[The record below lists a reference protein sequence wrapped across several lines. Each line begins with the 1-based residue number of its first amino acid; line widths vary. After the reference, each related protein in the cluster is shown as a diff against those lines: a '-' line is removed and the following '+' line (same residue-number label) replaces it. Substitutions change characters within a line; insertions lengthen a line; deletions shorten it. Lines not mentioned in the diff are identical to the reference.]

1 MKSKDLK
8 EIVLVPLKE
17 IANALSN
24 MNRRVETD
32 PGARE
37 FKSRQVQQS
46 ITGRS
51 LNSLMQINDDAL
63 LSSLMSTITPFESHL
78 SLKRALDINCHSSQ
92 LQTNSRLNAL
102 ELHRKDSICSDCVNE
117 QKVSF
122 LSSPQNPYRCWRGG
136 HRSAKFGF
144 LFNLQLRIGSRG
156 NSWHL
161 SRDARRLQ
169 CTKALNYSL
178 DAINFHTVSKK
189 VWSNGEYEEEF
200 GRSMVVVIT
209 VRMEELEASDGT
221 AELTS
226 LLSSQLLTSKHL
238 LDSKSNRKPRHGSIE
253 ALQNTVQE
261 ILEAINDVWR
271 NSKISLHNS
280 VGILSGAVFN
290 NGEDAISELFDQA
303 MEKNIQSKQWA
314 THNLNSLHS
323 RKLVNMYGLEDDKWA
338 LRDNDVAICLF
349 LDPIVDLVVNE

>member
-1 MKSKDLK
+1 M
-8 EIVLVPLKE
+8 
-17 IANALSN
+17 
-24 MNRRVETD
+24 
-32 PGARE
+32 
-37 FKSRQVQQS
+37 S
-46 ITGRS
+46 I
-51 LNSLMQINDDAL
+51 L
-63 LSSLMSTITPFESHL
+63 
-78 SLKRALDINCHSSQ
+78 
-92 LQTNSRLNAL
+92 
-102 ELHRKDSICSDCVNE
+102 
-117 QKVSF
+117 
-122 LSSPQNPYRCWRGG
+122 
-136 HRSAKFGF
+136 
-144 LFNLQLRIGSRG
+144 
-156 NSWHL
+156 
-161 SRDARRLQ
+161 
-169 CTKALNYSL
+169 
-178 DAINFHTVSKK
+178 FHTVKKK

-200 GRSMVVVIT
+200 GRSMAVVIT

-238 LDSKSNRKPRHGSIE
+238 LDSKSNKKPRHGSIE

-261 ILEAINDVWR
+261 ILDAINDVWR

-303 MEKNIQSKQWA
+303 MEKNIESKQWA

-338 LRDNDVAICLF
+338 PRDNDVAICLF